1 MKNNFEE
8 RKQNRIDH
16 AKAQADKNEKKAE
29 TLYNTAREMG
39 SHIPLGQPILVGHHS
54 ERADRNY
61 RQKISNTFEKSFEA
75 SSKVEYYEEKAKAIE
90 NNKSIFSDD
99 PNAVEKLQTKI
110 EKLEKLQTFMKE
122 ANKYI
127 RKKDK
132 DSFLKLEGTTEKVWI
147 HLNTPD
153 CFGGLGFA
161 SYELTNNNANI
172 KRLKVRLSQLL
183 KVQDVP
189 TKSEMIKG
197 VQFIKNTE
205 ANRVQLIFK
214 AKPSD
219 TVRNTLSKTYN
230 FRWCRSESA
239 WQRHLNSAGISAATR
254 FLENYEEE

>member
-1 MKNNFEE
+1 MKHNFEE
-8 RKQNRIDH
+8 RKQNRIDY
-16 AKAQADKNEKKAE
+16 AQEQAAKNEKKAD
-29 TLYNTAREMG
+29 TLYNSAREMG
-39 SHIPLGQPILVGHHS
+39 SRIPFGQPILVGHHS

-61 RQKISNTFEKSFEA
+61 RQKINNTFEKSFEA
-75 SSKVEYYEEKAKAIE
+75 TNKVGYYEEKAKAIE
-90 NNKSIFSDD
+90 NNTAIFSDD

-110 EKLEKLQTFMKE
+110 DKLEKMQSFMKE

-127 RKKDK
+127 RKSDK
-132 DSFLKLEGTTEKVWI
+132 VGFMTLEMATDKIWE

-189 TKSEMIKG
+189 TTSTEIKG
-197 VQFIKNTE
+197 VKFIQNTE

-214 AKPSD
+214 GKPSD
-219 TVRNTLSKTYN
+219 KVRNSLSKTYN
-230 FRWCRSESA
+230 FRWCRSELA
-239 WQRHLNSAGISAATR
+239 WQRHLNSAGISAAMR
-254 FLENYEEE
+254 FLESYEEE

>member
-8 RKQNRIDH
+8 RKQKRIEY
-16 AKAQADKNEKKAE
+16 AKAQAEKNEKKAD

-39 SHIPLGQPILVGHHS
+39 SHIPFGQPILVGHHS

-61 RQKISNTFEKSFEA
+61 RQKINNTFEKSFEA
-75 SSKVEYYEEKAKAIE
+75 SNKVSYYKDKANAIE
-90 NNKSIFSDD
+90 NNNAIFSDD
-99 PNAVEKLQTKI
+99 PNAVEKLRTKI
-110 EKLEKLQTFMKE
+110 EKLEKHQLFMKDT
-122 ANKYI
+122 NKYI

-132 DSFLKLEGTTEKVWI
+132 DSFLKLEEATEKVWN

-172 KRLKVRLSQLL
+172 KRLKVRLAQLL

-189 TKSEMIKG
+189 TTSHEIKG
-197 VQFIKNTE
+197 VRMVKNVE
-205 ANRVQLIFK
+205 ANRVQLFFK
-214 AKPSD
+214 GKPSH
-219 TVRNTLSKTYN
+219 TVRNSLSKTYN

-239 WQRHLNSAGISAATR
+239 WQRHLNSAGIYAAMR
-254 FLENYEEE
+254 FLDSYKEE